1 MLKPDSSPE
10 RSNTGPAKS
19 EAIVAEVHVYSKTEM
34 LKKYAIEHGEY
45 IVGRDS
51 SCHIVVEAE
60 AVSRHHARLSFS
72 AYELVIEDLGSSNG
86 VFIDGVEVQIPTRV
100 RNNQEV
106 QIGAARLFV
115 RLSPGA
121 AAQLSAALSDKDLGL
136 APMREMLAGQK
147 YKIITTIGRG
157 GMGVVM
163 QGRDLRIR
171 RTVAVKV
178 MKTDDQFSRENVMRF
193 VNEAQLTGQL
203 EHPNIVPVYELGTD
217 EQGEAFYTMKYV
229 KGITL
234 EEVLRGLRHG
244 RESMVEKYP
253 LGALLTIFQ
262 KICDAVAFAH
272 SKGVVHRDLKPD
284 NVMIGAFGEVLVMD
298 WGLAKNMTGAVK
310 GGEGIHTAMD
320 AEPEPDPRGFQ
331 TMHGLIV
338 GTPPYISPEQARGE
352 LDEIDARSDV
362 YVLGE
367 LLYAILTLRPP
378 FSGTTVQEM
387 VDAILTSKIEP
398 PSSFNA
404 KPKSGPRP
412 LPANGDELVE
422 MLHLP
427 GRRVPDGLSAV
438 VMKAMQLAPADRYQS
453 VGEMQADLAAHQG
466 GFAPKAEN
474 ASLQKHFLLWAGR
487 HQREVALLTAG
498 FIAFNVLA
506 GVFVHRL
513 TTERDHAQASE
524 RLTKE
529 SERLAAER
537 LNELRG
543 TAPTFYAEAQTRLKD
558 RKFDEALAKVDYAI
572 AQVPNEPAYHILR
585 GKLLQTLLRWNEAVL
600 AFDEALRREP
610 KQADAKLNSE
620 LSWQLIAQYD
630 RTGDFT
636 PALLNEFHDAL
647 IRQGRSDEARALLDQ
662 LPPDPAL
669 FRTTWDAVSDQQ
681 GLKGRYESIDGT
693 NLAVDF
699 SRMQTPDL
707 KKLADMP
714 VVSLNLDDSGTAD
727 LRDLQA
733 LKLER
738 LSLNRTPVSDL
749 RPLAG
754 LPLRSLSIEGTEVAD
769 LQPLARPPLDSLQ
782 ISGTRVENFAPLAG
796 LKLEELLAA
805 NCKNIRNLAPLAG
818 VPLQHLDLS
827 RTAIRD
833 LTPLA
838 GSSIRELNLQG
849 CTDLT
854 DLRPLREMP
863 KLEAVIIPAHCTNIE
878 FLRVHPSLRRLSY
891 QRMTQPVAEFWR
903 EFDEKN

>member
-1 MLKPDSSPE
+1 MLKPESSPE
-10 RSNTGPAKS
+10 RSNPASPKS
-19 EAIVAEVHVYSKTEM
+19 EAIVAEIHVYSKTEL

-51 SCHIVVEAE
+51 SCHIIVEAD

-72 AYELVIEDLGSSNG
+72 AYELIIEDLGSSNG

-106 QIGAARLFV
+106 QIGAARLFI
-115 RLSPGA
+115 RLSTAA

-136 APMREMLAGQK
+136 APMREMLAGEK

-178 MKTDDQFSRENVMRF
+178 MKTDDQFSRENVLRF

-203 EHPNIVPVYELGTD
+203 EHPNIVPVYEHGTD
-217 EQGEAFYTMKYV
+217 EHGEAFYTMKYV

-234 EEVLRGLRHG
+234 QEVLRGLRHG
-244 RESMVEKYP
+244 GESMLKKYP
-253 LGALLTIFQ
+253 LGALITIFQ

-310 GGEGIHTAMD
+310 GGEGIHTEMD
-320 AEPEPDPRGFQ
+320 AEAEPDPRGFQ

-338 GTPPYISPEQARGE
+338 GTPPYISPEQARGA

-378 FSGTTVQEM
+378 FSGATVQEM
-387 VDAILTSKIEP
+387 VESILTSKHEP
-398 PSSFNA
+398 PASFNV
-404 KPKSGPRP
+404 KLKSGLRAIAPD
-412 LPANGDELVE
+412 GDELVKL
-422 MLHLP
+422 LHLP

-453 VGEMQADLAAHQG
+453 VEEMQTDIAAHQG

-474 ASLQKHFLLWAGR
+474 ASLRKHILLWAGR
-487 HQREVALLTAG
+487 HQREVALITAG

-506 GVFVHRL
+506 GVFIYRL
-513 TTERDHAQASE
+513 ATERDRAKASE
-524 RLTKE
+524 E
-529 SERLAAER
+529 IAAER
-537 LNELRG
+537 LDQLRG
-543 TAPTFYAEAQTRLKD
+543 TAPTFYAEAQRLLKD
-558 RKFDEALAKVDYAI
+558 RKFDDALAKVDYAI
-572 AQVPNEPAYHILR
+572 AQVPNEPAYHLLR
-585 GKLLQTLLRWNEAVL
+585 GKLLQTLLRWDEAAL
-600 AFDEALRREP
+600 GFDEASRLQP
-610 KQADAKLNSE
+610 KNADAKRNSD
-620 LSWQLIAQYD
+620 LTWQLIAQYD
-630 RTGDFT
+630 QTGDFT
-636 PALLNEFHDAL
+636 PALLHVFHDMLLRQNRLEEAL
-647 IRQGRSDEARALLDQ
+647 ALLDQ
-662 LPPDPAL
+662 FPPDPDR
-669 FRTTWDAVSDQQ
+669 FRKTWNAVSDQE

-693 NLAVDF
+693 MLAVDF

-707 KKLADMP
+707 RKLGDMP

-727 LRDLQA
+727 IRALKS

-738 LSLNRTPVSDL
+738 LTLNRTSVSDL
-749 RPLAG
+749 RPLAA
-754 LPLRSLSIEGTEVAD
+754 LPLRSLSIEGTPVSD
-769 LQPLARPPLDSLQ
+769 L
-782 ISGTRVENFAPLAG
+782 APLAG
-796 LKLEELLAA
+796 LKLEEFIAA
-805 NCKNIRNLAPLAG
+805 NCRKIREITPLAG
-818 VPLQHLDLS
+818 LPLQRLDLS
-827 RTAIRD
+827 RTGIRD

-849 CTDLT
+849 CTELT
-854 DLRPLREMP
+854 DLRLLREMP
-863 KLEAVIIPAHCTNIE
+863 KLESVIIPAQCTEIE
-878 FLRVHPSLRRLSY
+878 FLRVHPTLRRISY

-903 EFDEKN
+903 ELDDKN